1 VSTPPR
7 VLFRKLQSMNSRFA
21 KIGLIV
27 VLLVVI
33 GGGYLFWRIK
43 TPPTVGENFKTLP
56 AEEQQR
62 RREDARKLED
72 QVQEVIR
79 KKKGGDKSPFR
90 LTASEAQL
98 NTLLQDRI
106 NTEKFPIHDLR
117 AGLEDGQLTLQ
128 GTVPYKGTDVQATLS
143 GKVSAEDGK
152 VAYKVESLLL
162 GGLFQAP
169 DKWKRKVEKQVT
181 PQINKALEHENINIT
196 RAAVEDK
203 QLILEGVPR

>member
-1 VSTPPR
+1 
-7 VLFRKLQSMNSRFA
+7 M
-21 KIGLIV
+21 
-27 VLLVVI
+27 
-33 GGGYLFWRIK
+33 FWRIK
-43 TPPTVGENFKTLP
+43 TPPTVGEDFKTFSP
-56 AEEQQR
+56 EEKTR

-72 QVQEVIR
+72 QIREVTR
-79 KKKGGDKSPFR
+79 KVKNGDKSPFR
-90 LTASEAQL
+90 LAASEAQL

-106 NTEKFPIHDLR
+106 NTDKFPIHDLR
-117 AGLEDGQLTLQ
+117 AGLDDGKLTLQ
-128 GTVPYKGTDVQATLS
+128 GTAPYKGTDVQVTVS
-143 GKVSAEDGK
+143 GKVSARDGK
-152 VAYKVESLLL
+152 IDYEVESLLL